1 MKTKQL
7 QRVGIGLGIV
17 LLFLGCDPELEAD
30 LYVQDILDVVETGNI
45 LEIPV
50 RLGMPI
56 ASTDDCEE
64 DKNKMLPAL
73 ERYGIGTKFISCKSL
88 DDQMYDLLEVEMN
101 AQIVVQSDKSSITVF
116 KGMFGILLSEV
127 DDGSINV
134 RLVKT
139 DNVEKAMSQIG
150 ENYPF
155 QDTTLSGFNIRV
167 YLRND
172 LRTPVRYEIDSSF
185 VDNNPVDEP
194 TVFELDRRG
203 VIEIVPS
210 NVRALSILKNGSA
223 KFGRLLKGW

>member
-1 MKTKQL
+1 
-7 QRVGIGLGIV
+7 
-17 LLFLGCDPELEAD
+17 
-30 LYVQDILDVVETGNI
+30 
-45 LEIPV
+45 
-50 RLGMPI
+50 
-56 ASTDDCEE
+56 
-64 DKNKMLPAL
+64 
-73 ERYGIGTKFISCKSL
+73 
-88 DDQMYDLLEVEMN
+88 
-101 AQIVVQSDKSSITVF
+101 
-116 KGMFGILLSEV
+116 MFGVLLSEV

-134 RLVKT
+134 RVVKT

-172 LRTPVRYEIDSSF
+172 LRTPVRYEVDNSF

-223 KFGRLLKGW
+223 KFGRLFKGW